1 MPQKTAAKKALR
13 SSKKRQYRN
22 IEIKNKLKE
31 VIKKAKAA
39 LEDAKD
45 GKKIE
50 KLLKEAIKTID
61 RAAQKKIIKKNTAAR
76 KKSRLYKKLRATKKK

>member
-13 SSKKRQYRN
+13 SSKKRKKRN
-22 IEIKNKLKE
+22 TEIKNKLKE
-31 VIKKAKAA
+31 IIKKAKIVI
-39 LEDAKD
+39 ESTQD

-50 KLLKEAIKTID
+50 ELLKEAIKTID

-76 KKSRLYKKLRATKKK
+76 KKSRLYKKLRSSKKK

>member
-50 KLLKEAIKTID
+50 KLLKEAIRTID
-61 RAAQKKIIKKNTAAR
+61 RAARKRIIKKNTAAR

>member
-39 LEDAKD
+39 IESAKD

-50 KLLKEAIKTID
+50 KLLKEAIRTID

-76 KKSRLYKKLRATKKK
+76 KKSRLYKKLHATKKK